1 MLTIKHNASTIVK
14 LILNHVIS
22 SIYALVLIIIVYAV
36 FGPDKL
42 FIASILSVVF
52 YLYLVY
58 SFMWHAGAK
67 DANSFYHGDL
77 SKNGGFFVITIA
89 TLPAI
94 LTNLIACILSLF
106 SPTLDY
112 SEYTFDFVYKIFY
125 FVNVL
130 FVQNMYSGLFSAFAS
145 SMTSIS
151 PWLILLSIAPAI
163 VVGGVAYM
171 FGFKSYR
178 LRTLFGIEYDVEKEK
193 VKKNY

>member
-1 MLTIKHNASTIVK
+1 MLTIKHNVSTIVK

-22 SIYALVLIIIVYAV
+22 SIYALVLLMIVYAV
-36 FGPDKL
+36 FGIDKI
-42 FIASILSVVF
+42 FIASIVSIIF

-67 DANSFYHGDL
+67 DANSFYHLEL
-77 SKNGGFFVITIA
+77 SPYGGFGLITVA

-94 LTNLIACILSLF
+94 LTNLISCVLSLF
-106 SPTLDY
+106 GPTLDY
-112 SEYTFDFVYKIFY
+112 SEYTFDYVYSVFY
-125 FVNVL
+125 YINGL
-130 FVQNMYSGLFSAFAS
+130 FVQNMYSGIFALFV
-145 SMTSIS
+145 TSLKDIS
-151 PWLILLSIAPAI
+151 PWLFLLSIIPAI
-163 VVGGVAYM
+163 AVGGVAYM